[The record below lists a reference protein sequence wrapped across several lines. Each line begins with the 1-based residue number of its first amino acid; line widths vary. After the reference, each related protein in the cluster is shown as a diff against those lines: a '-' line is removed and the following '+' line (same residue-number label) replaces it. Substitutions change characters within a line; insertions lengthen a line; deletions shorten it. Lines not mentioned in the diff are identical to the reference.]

1 MFRHIDKTQFQTL
14 KKAMREARNK
24 FIAHLDDEKV
34 EYTPYMNIAKDTV
47 RFYHSYIVENADPG
61 DLAGLGCRLSLMTI
75 TRLVFGKRK
84 KYMRGWYD
92 LGENL
97 HLVV

>member
-1 MFRHIDKTQFQTL
+1 MFRQIDKTQFQTL

-61 DLAGLGCRLSLMTI
+61 DLAGLPIELDDYYSACSREAEKI
-75 TRLVFGKRK
+75 YARLVRS
-84 KYMRGWYD
+84 W
-92 LGENL
+92 
-97 HLVV
+97 